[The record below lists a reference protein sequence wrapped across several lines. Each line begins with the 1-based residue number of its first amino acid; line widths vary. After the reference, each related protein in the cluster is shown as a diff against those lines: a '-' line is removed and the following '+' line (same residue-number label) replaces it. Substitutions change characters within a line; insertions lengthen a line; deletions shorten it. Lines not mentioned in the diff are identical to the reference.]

1 MAVQNIAWI
10 SPLPRWPVADQVAAV
25 LHDKQF
31 PVAEPNIRIDG
42 RKVGARP
49 PDSWLRMPKL
59 WRRGDTLVVV
69 DLRVL
74 AARPTKKGE
83 QPGARMLRSVREAE
97 AAELRIY
104 EASTRLRLWI
114 TSERDEALMAARDR
128 MERAAQGADGGRSKR
143 PFTAE
148 QRAFVMRFWEAIGKY
163 GRDQLAIDAMQA
175 AAEKEGIVGLDDLT
189 YPQIMIRHFGKS
201 GRSALR
207 RKAKR

>member
-10 SPLPRWPVADQVAAV
+10 SLLPRWPVADQVAAV
-25 LHDKQF
+25 MHDKAY
-31 PVAEPNIRIDG
+31 PVAEENIRING

-49 PDSWLRMPKL
+49 MDSWLRMPKL

-74 AARPTKKGE
+74 AARPPQKGE
-83 QPGARMLRSVREAE
+83 RPGRRMLRSVREAE

-114 TSERDEALMAARDR
+114 ASERDEALMGARDR
-128 MERAAQGADGGRSKR
+128 MERAAQGLAGGRTKR
-143 PFTAE
+143 PWTPD
-148 QRAFVMRFWEAIGKY
+148 QRAFVMKFWPSLKY
-163 GRDQLAIDAMQA
+163 PTNQAAIDAMQTEA
-175 AAEKEGIVGLDDLT
+175 DKQGVIGLGDLT
-189 YPQIMIRHFGKS
+189 YPEIMIRHFGNS